1 MAHRPSR
8 FLLREIERVGAAGAL
23 ALGLRLHR
31 GEAKQTKG
39 DQRQHELVELMQLG
53 GDLLNQARE
62 LRLGRPPAPC
72 DVGVIGEPGHARVG
86 AEHDSEV
93 RRAFGVVAR
102 GVIFS
107 KLAVAQTFDAAAT

>member
-53 GDLLNQARE
+53 GDL
-62 LRLGRPPAPC
+62 C
-72 DVGVIGEPGHARVG
+72 
-86 AEHDSEV
+86 
-93 RRAFGVVAR
+93 
-102 GVIFS
+102 
-107 KLAVAQTFDAAAT
+107 